1 MDGSSSTGEPP
12 SRVQRLIAALGPGI
26 FILGYIIGTGSVT
39 SMAKAGAEYGMSLTW
54 ALALSCFCTYVAI
67 VAVSRLTIASGQ
79 TLIHCFRQHFG
90 PAMGLLIILGLM
102 ATVVSSVIGV
112 MGIATD
118 VARELTAQVTGSDG
132 APPVAIAAFLNGI
145 LCFLIWRGSH
155 GFFMRAMA
163 VIVALMSASFLVTM
177 FMVIPGP
184 LELLRS
190 LKPALPERSEAHLV
204 LAAMVGTTMASVCIV
219 ARTYLVEER
228 GWGLQDLK
236 AENRD
241 AIVSLSLTFLVGAA
255 IMASAAGTMLS
266 AGIPV
271 VNAIDM
277 VKTLEPLAGR
287 FATALFVTGILAAA
301 LSSLFPNYVLGP
313 WLVCDF
319 LNVPRRMDRRPVRI
333 AVGVAALLSF
343 VVPLTG
349 GRPVLI
355 MIASQTISTMVMPL
369 LIVLILVLLNRPSA
383 VGEYRNPRIL
393 NVGLVLTLLFAL
405 LVSYSGAVGLVEGV
419 REILAS
425 TGT

>member
-1 MDGSSSTGEPP
+1 MDGLPSTGEPAT
-12 SRVQRLIAALGPGI
+12 RVQRLIAAVGPGI

-54 ALALSCFCTYVAI
+54 ALAWSCFCTYVAL

-90 PAMGLLIILGLM
+90 PAVALLIILGLM
-102 ATVVSSVIGV
+102 ATVVSSIIGV

-118 VARELTAQVTGSDG
+118 VARELTAQVGGGEG
-132 APPVAIAAFLNGI
+132 ASPVVLAAAFNAI
-145 LCFLIWRGSH
+145 LLFLIWRGTH

-163 VIVALMSASFLVTM
+163 VIVALMSTSFVVTM
-177 FMVIPGP
+177 FMVIPSP
-184 LELLRS
+184 AELLQS
-190 LKPALPERSEAHLV
+190 LRPALPERSEAHLV

-219 ARTYLVEER
+219 ARTYVVEER

-241 AIVSLSLTFLVGAA
+241 AVVSLSLTFLVGAA
-255 IMASAAGTMLS
+255 IMASAAGTMLP

-271 VNAIDM
+271 VHAIDM
-277 VKTLEPLAGR
+277 VSTLEPLAGQ
-287 FATALFVTGILAAA
+287 FATALFVMGILAAA
-301 LSSLFPNYVLGP
+301 LSSLFPNYLLGP

-319 LNVPRRMDRRPVRI
+319 LRVPRRMDQPSVRV
-333 AVGVAALLSF
+333 AVGAAAVLSF

-355 MIASQTISTMVMPL
+355 MIASQAISTVVMPL
-369 LIVLILVLLNRPSA
+369 LIVLVLILLNRPRV
-383 VGEYRNPRIL
+383 VGEYRNPAIL
-393 NVGLVLTLLFAL
+393 NVGLVVTLLFAL
-405 LVSYSGAVGLVEGV
+405 LVSYSGAIGLAEGV

-425 TGT
+425 TAA